1 MMDKIPASSKKK
13 IILVF
18 KHWRPRLSFL
28 ILAGF
33 VILLYG
39 FILYEAWVLHSLGG
53 ILVLVLMMCLIAAL
67 IMEANRAV
75 FHHELPFDM
84 KRSMLIIAA
93 VVVGAWAT
101 YELSRTLALGA
112 VVASAVVGLMAA
124 AIFPQ
129 HAAAIYCG
137 SFVGMCSSSYLT
149 SFHELM
155 IAALIAGMLFSIS
168 EDVLSGMGGKLG
180 TIAFVGALLAGLSF
194 RRQFVIL
201 SIPSSEVAWRI
212 VLAAIAAT
220 ILTFWLSTNR
230 KLGPVR
236 ASSLVGLLGGLL
248 APAIFPQV
256 GESLAVVVICASFT
270 GMSSPERMP
279 FLWMV
284 LAAGLLTGII
294 FLYSFSIFGGAG
306 GKLGTIAFGASLAVW
321 GAREA
326 FVIWKS
332 MKTVQ

>member
-1 MMDKIPASSKKK
+1 MDKIPASSKKK
-13 IILVF
+13 IFLVF

-28 ILAGF
+28 TLAGF

-39 FILYEAWVLHSLGG
+39 FILYEAWYLHSLGG
-53 ILVLVLMMCLIAAL
+53 ILVLIVLMSLMAAL
-67 IMEANRAV
+67 ILEANRDV
-75 FHHELPFDM
+75 FNHDHPFNLKSAM
-84 KRSMLIIAA
+84 IAIGA

-101 YELSRTLALGA
+101 YEISHTLALGA

-124 AIFPQ
+124 AIFPN
-129 HAAAIYCG
+129 HGAAIYCG

-149 SFHELM
+149 GFHDLM
-155 IAALIAGMLFSIS
+155 VAALIAGMLFSIS
-168 EDVLSGMGGKLG
+168 EDVFPGMGGKLG
-180 TIAFVGALLAGLSF
+180 TIAFGGALLAGLSF

-201 SIPSSEVAWRI
+201 PMPSAEVAWRI
-212 VLAAIAAT
+212 VLAATAAT
-220 ILTFWLSTNR
+220 MLTFWLSTRRN
-230 KLGPVR
+230 LGAVR

-248 APAIFPQV
+248 APAIFPQI
-256 GESLAVVVICASFT
+256 GEPLAVVVICASFT

-279 FLWMV
+279 FPWMV

-321 GAREA
+321 GAREV
-326 FVIWKS
+326 FVKLKSLKS
-332 MKTVQ
+332 MQ